1 MRPSLGGMEL
11 RPVDIHDDAV
21 MRDFHR
27 VVDRA
32 NHVDREDAPRL
43 TCDEFV
49 AAVRAPDS
57 GERADHVAAYDGD
70 TMLGVATAYLFLLD
84 NTDKGWLEVSVHPD
98 HRGRGVG
105 TALLDRVT
113 SVVVAE
119 GRSELIADSK
129 IPFDRLDDHPYKAF
143 AARHG
148 FHQSNIEVVRHLDL
162 PVDDQRLEEWT
173 ALAGEKTDGYRIETY
188 AGHFP
193 AEYAESLCVLLGQ
206 LGVDAP
212 TGDVDFEEEV
222 MTPERLDER
231 YAMSASMGRE
241 TYESVA
247 LTPDGVV
254 AAQSTLQVP
263 VNGSTDAFQWG
274 TFVHR
279 EHRGHRL
286 GLAVKT
292 ANLRAVQARH
302 THLRRVTTQN
312 AETNEYMIWINEL
325 LGFRPVEA
333 SVEFVKRV

>member
-1 MRPSLGGMEL
+1 MDL
-11 RPVDIHDDAV
+11 RLIDIHDDDV

-27 VVDRA
+27 VVDEGDHVGRA
-32 NHVDREDAPRL
+32 DAPRF
-43 TCDEFV
+43 TFEEYA

-57 GERADHVAAYDGD
+57 GERAEHYAAYDGD
-70 TMLGVATAYLFLLD
+70 TMLGTAIVYLFLLD
-84 NTDKGWLEVSVHPD
+84 NTDKAWLEVCVHPE

-113 SVVVAE
+113 AVAVAD
-119 GRSELIADSK
+119 GRTELITDSK
-129 IPFDRLDDHPYKAF
+129 IPFDRVDDHPYRAF
-143 AARHG
+143 AERRG
-148 FHQSNIEVVRHLDL
+148 FHQSNIEVVRHLAM
-162 PVDDQRLEEWT
+162 PVDDQRLKDWAEH
-173 ALAGEKTDGYRIETY
+173 AAEKADGYRVETY
-188 AGHFP
+188 VGHFP
-193 AEYAESLCVLLGQ
+193 DEYAESLCVLLGQ
-206 LGVDAP
+206 LAVDAP

-222 MTPERLDER
+222 MTPERLAER
-231 YAMSASMGRE
+231 YEMAAAMGRE

-247 LTPDGVV
+247 LTPEGVV

-292 ANLRAVQARH
+292 ANLQELQARH
-302 THLRRVTTQN
+302 PHITRVTTQN
-312 AETNEYMIWINEL
+312 GETNGYMIDINEQI
-325 LGFRPVEA
+325 GFRPVEA